1 MNSNLEKLLN
11 GGERMLIN
19 EVFKKFC
26 ESGCPDRDNCSYQ
39 GLRNAKC
46 AVWHFKEILQLSIH
60 RRLK

>member
-1 MNSNLEKLLN
+1 
-11 GGERMLIN
+11 MLIN